1 MLRGEPAPFFVWS
14 YQKGAE
20 VSKIGT
26 PPAAG
31 CHKRRLPDDAIMTS
45 LPSPSDLFL
54 AAPVARRSQRAA
66 AKEANIL
73 ISNLISFPD
82 REDDESE
89 HGNRADRDIAN
100 VAVMLQQPT
109 ITRHLIRHPTC
120 LGGFR
125 QELRS
130 FGTGTVSKPHE
141 TSTPLFFCAH
151 ISMSG
156 GMTASPKLSWKLLSI
171 L

>member
-1 MLRGEPAPFFVWS
+1 MLRGEPAPFFVWAC
-14 YQKGAE
+14 QKGAE

-54 AAPVARRSQRAA
+54 AAPVSRRSQRAA

-109 ITRHLIRHPTC
+109 ITRHLRRMSKRVR
-120 LGGFR
+120 R
-125 QELRS
+125 QKRKQSESGSAHSGEKRRKTHHAVTTELTRCCS
-130 FGTGTVSKPHE
+130 SCRGNCPKTGKFGQ
-141 TSTPLFFCAH
+141 
-151 ISMSG
+151 M
-156 GMTASPKLSWKLLSI
+156 
-171 L
+171 